1 MNFSFTRVTNGI
13 KLDRVQLNHME
24 LSVLKILK
32 NLDPQKS
39 FYLHE
44 IMKTSPKLLK
54 TTWI

>member
-13 KLDRVQLNHME
+13 KLDRVQLNHLE

-32 NLDPQKS
+32 KLDPQKS

-54 TTWI
+54 TTWK